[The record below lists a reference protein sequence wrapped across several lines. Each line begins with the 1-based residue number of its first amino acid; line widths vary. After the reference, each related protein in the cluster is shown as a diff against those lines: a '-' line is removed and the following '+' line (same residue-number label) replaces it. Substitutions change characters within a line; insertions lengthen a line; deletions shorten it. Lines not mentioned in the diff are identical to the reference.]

1 MTNPYYTNTVNL
13 PSEMFEF
20 GKYTLKYEPP
30 ASAGIEPTVSMS
42 ISSEANLTE
51 MLDFFQTF
59 LKASG
64 YYIADNQEL
73 TLDSVNPITF
83 FNTGTT
89 GSFSLS
95 DQSFW
100 EDDGFS
106 LTGNPLV
113 SNDTLVIG
121 SRLPSGVAEDFIKF
135 G

>member
-1 MTNPYYTNTVNL
+1 MTNPYYTKSVNL

-30 ASAGIEPTVSMS
+30 TSVGIEPTVNMS

-64 YYIADNQEL
+64 YYIADDQEL
-73 TLDSVNPITF
+73 TIGSVNSITF
-83 FNTGTT
+83 SNTSTT
-89 GSFSLS
+89 GSFSFS

-106 LTGNPLV
+106 LTGNPCTGQDSLFV
-113 SNDTLVIG
+113 S
-121 SRLPSGVAEDFIKF
+121 SRLVGGMANDVISF

>member
-1 MTNPYYTNTVNL
+1 MTNPYYTKSVNL
-13 PSEMFEF
+13 SSEMFEF

-30 ASAGIEPTVSMS
+30 ASAGIEPTVNMS

-64 YYIADNQEL
+64 YYIADDQEL
-73 TLDSVNPITF
+73 TLDSVNPVTF
-83 FNTGTT
+83 FNTATT
-89 GSFSLS
+89 GSSSFWE
-95 DQSFW
+95 QNFW

-106 LTGNPLV
+106 FTGNPCAA
-113 SNDTLVIG
+113 NDSLILG
-121 SRLPSGVAEDFIKF
+121 SRLPGGVAEDFIKF

>member
-1 MTNPYYTNTVNL
+1 MTIPYYTKSVNL
-13 PSEMFEF
+13 SSEMFEF

-30 ASAGIEPTVSMS
+30 ASDGIEPTVNMS

-64 YYIADNQEL
+64 YYIADDQEL
-73 TLDSVNPITF
+73 TLDSVSPVSF
-83 FNTGTT
+83 SNTATT
-89 GSFSLS
+89 GSFSFS

-106 LTGNPLV
+106 FTGNPYAA
-113 SNDTLVIG
+113 NDSLILG
-121 SRLPSGVAEDFIKF
+121 SRLPGGMATDVISF

>member
-30 ASAGIEPTVSMS
+30 ASDGIEPTVSMS

-64 YYIADNQEL
+64 YYIADDQEL
-73 TLDSVNPITF
+73 TLGSVNPVNFLSTA
-83 FNTGTT
+83 TT
-89 GSFSLS
+89 GSFSFS
-95 DQSFW
+95 EQNFW

-106 LTGNPLV
+106 LTGNPCAA
-113 SNDTLVIG
+113 NDSLILG
-121 SRLPSGVAEDFIKF
+121 SRLPGGVAEDFIKF